1 MQTDTLLLPI
11 MQRNSKR
18 PEPWLSRAAAGPGV
32 RLHADTPRG
41 PPPLTGRNP
50 KVCSCTNRL
59 NPAGR
64 EMGETKNV
72 WYNGEMKKY
81 NK

>member
-1 MQTDTLLLPI
+1 MDTLSPPI
-11 MQRNSKR
+11 VQRNSKS

-64 EMGETKNV
+64 GIRGNQECCLANR
-72 WYNGEMKKY
+72 EMKKVQ
-81 NK
+81 